1 MIDMTDEKKKMVIV
15 ISRGHDDERSS
26 VAWSIANGGI
36 KSGLDV
42 SIFLVSNGIDWVRKG
57 AADRAHPNPEDPGIM
72 DMIQFVIDSGS
83 AIGVCPPC
91 AKVRGYDNGN
101 LLEGIEIVGS
111 TFIHERVKDGAE
123 VLTF

>member
-1 MIDMTDEKKKMVIV
+1 MNTEKKKLVIV
-15 ISRGHDDERSS
+15 ISRGLDDERSS

-42 SIFLVSNGIDWVRKG
+42 SIFLVSSGVDWVRKG
-57 AADRAHPNPEDPGIM
+57 AADRVHLNPEDPTM
-72 DMIQFVIDSGS
+72 MEMIQNIIENGS

-91 AKVRGYDNGN
+91 AKVRGYSEDD
-101 LLEGIEIVGS
+101 LLEGVTIIGS
-111 TFIHERVKDGAE
+111 SAIHEPIKEGAE